1 MPTRIPPSILK
12 AQDRA
17 LMQAVRKIAV
27 AVNSGVGRRYVG
39 RRPGRSDV
47 RRNDVT
53 TQRALLV
60 GGFVRDLVLK
70 RHPKDADLEVYGVDA
85 KKLERLLKKLFPKR
99 VSVTGKAFGVFKV
112 ALEKVKS
119 KKTHSPLPTSYFP
132 SLDVSIPRR
141 ESKSG
146 RGHKGFTVKGDPKMK
161 IKDAARRRDFTMNAM
176 LLDPMTGEIVD
187 PYHGMDDL
195 KTHTLRIVDPKTF
208 GDDPLRVYRAIQFAA
223 RFGLE
228 TDPKTTALLRK
239 MVKDGA
245 TDELPKERITEEMRK
260 LLILSE
266 RPSIGF
272 ELARLIGLIER
283 DYPDLHALV
292 NCIQNAGAHSEG
304 SAWIHTMYVIDAMA
318 KIIRDPKWKIAEDE
332 KLPLM
337 LTAVCHDLGKTRVPW
352 QRIPGKELG
361 YVSHAEAGGPPTKD
375 VLKRFSFGDDINRN
389 VVTLT
394 VNHRRGGAVLG
405 RIEGREVDEKTA
417 ANELRMLIRDIRPLS
432 WNAYLALSTADTL
445 GVTGWNGN
453 ERART
458 LVRTL
463 DRVVKKFGLINEATK
478 TLITGKDLIRL
489 GVTQGPRIGRII
501 AEIEGDRDAG
511 RISTRQEALALA
523 KTLAGVKMD
532 R

>member
-1 MPTRIPPSILK
+1 MPTRIPLSILN

-17 LMQAVRKIAV
+17 LMQAVRKIAIQSTGHG
-27 AVNSGVGRRYVG
+27 AQGTGKKKRA
-39 RRPGRSDV
+39 PGL
-47 RRNDVT
+47 T
-53 TQRALLV
+53 PHAFLV

-85 KKLERLLKKLFPKR
+85 KKLERMLKKMFPKR
-99 VSVTGKAFGVFKV
+99 VKTVGKSFGVFNV
-112 ALEKVKS
+112 QVS
-119 KKTHSPLPTSYFP
+119 RTIN
-132 SLDVSIPRR
+132 LDVSIPRR
-141 ESKSG
+141 ESKTG
-146 RGHKGFTVKGDPKMK
+146 RGHKGFSIKGDPKMK
-161 IKDAARRRDFTMNAM
+161 ITDAARRRDFTMNAM
-176 LLDPMTGEIVD
+176 LLDPLTGDIVD
-187 PYHGMDDL
+187 PYHGMADL

-208 GDDPLRVYRAIQFAA
+208 GDDPLRVYRALQFAA

-245 TDELPKERITEEMRK
+245 TDELPRERITEEMRK
-260 LLILSE
+260 LLLAE

-283 DYPDLHALV
+283 DYPDLNALV
-292 NCIQNAGAHSEG
+292 NCVQNAGSHNEG

-318 KIIRDPKWKIAEDE
+318 KIIRDPKWKITEDE

-375 VLKRFSFGDDINRN
+375 VLKRFSFGDDINKN

-405 RIEGREVDEKTA
+405 RIEHRDMDERTA
-417 ANELRMLIRDIRPLS
+417 ANELRMLIRDIRPMS

-445 GVTGWNGN
+445 GVTGWNGK
-453 ERART
+453 ERARD

-463 DRVVKKFGLINEATK
+463 DRVVKKYNLINEATK
-478 TLITGKDLIRL
+478 ALITGKDLIRL

-511 RISTRQEALALA
+511 RISTKQEALALA
-523 KTLAGVKMD
+523 KTLAGVKMVT
-532 R
+532 